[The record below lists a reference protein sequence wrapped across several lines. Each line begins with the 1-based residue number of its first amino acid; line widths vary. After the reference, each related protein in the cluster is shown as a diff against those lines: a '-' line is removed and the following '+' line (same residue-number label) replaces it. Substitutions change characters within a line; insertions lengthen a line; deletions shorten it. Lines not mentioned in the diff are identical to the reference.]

1 MSKIRLFFKEKIV
14 NSKSI
19 ALDSEKTHYL
29 KRVMRKKNGDKIT
42 IFNGKEQWEVELNLT
57 EYTVKPEKKTGM
69 LGFVPDIYLYFSLLK
84 SKQTNYLIEKV
95 CELGVKKIIPLKTE
109 FSENFNPNLCRLKKV
124 AIEAVEQSN
133 GILVPEIEKLSSLK
147 EVLKNWNKKRKVF
160 FCDED
165 RKGKKISKIS
175 LSKKDKVAIF
185 IGPVGG
191 WSLKDKQLFE
201 SIEVNKINLG
211 KNILK
216 ADTAAIVSLSG
227 LQGLIDE

>member
-69 LGFVPDIYLYFSLLK
+69 LGFIPDIYLYFSLLK
-84 SKQTNYLIEKV
+84 NKQTNYLIEKV

-109 FSENFNPNLCRLKKV
+109 FSENFTPNLCRLKKV

-147 EVLKNWNKKRKVF
+147 EVLKNWNKERKVF

>member
-84 SKQTNYLIEKV
+84 NKQTNYLIEKV

-109 FSENFNPNLCRLKKV
+109 FSENFTPNLCRLKKV

-147 EVLKNWNKKRKVF
+147 EVLKNWNKERKVF

-191 WSLKDKQLFE
+191 WSLRDKQLFE

>member
-14 NSKSI
+14 DSKSI

-42 IFNGKEQWEVELNLT
+42 IFNGKEQWQVELNLT
-57 EYTVKPEKKTGM
+57 DYTVKPEKKTGM

-84 SKQTNYLIEKV
+84 NKQTNYLIEKV

-147 EVLKNWNKKRKVF
+147 EVLKNWNTERKVF

-191 WSLKDKQLFE
+191 WSLRDKQLFE

>member
-69 LGFVPDIYLYFSLLK
+69 LGFVPDFYLYFSLLK
-84 SKQTNYLIEKV
+84 NKQTNYLIEKV

-109 FSENFNPNLCRLKKV
+109 FSENFTPNLCRLKKV

-191 WSLKDKQLFE
+191 WSLRDKQLFE

>member
-57 EYTVKPEKKTGM
+57 EYTVKPKKKTGM
-69 LGFVPDIYLYFSLLK
+69 LGFIPDIYLYFSLLK
-84 SKQTNYLIEKV
+84 NKQTNYLIEKV

-133 GILVPEIEKLSSLK
+133 GIFVPEIEKLSSLK
-147 EVLKNWNKKRKVF
+147 EVLKNWNKERKVF

-191 WSLKDKQLFE
+191 WSLRDKQLFE

>member
-14 NSKSI
+14 DSKSI

-57 EYTVKPEKKTGM
+57 EYTVKPKKKTGM
-69 LGFVPDIYLYFSLLK
+69 LGFIPDIYLYFSLLK
-84 SKQTNYLIEKV
+84 NKQTNYLIEKV

-109 FSENFNPNLCRLKKV
+109 FSENFTPNLCRLKKV

-147 EVLKNWNKKRKVF
+147 EVLKNWNKERKVF

-191 WSLKDKQLFE
+191 WSLRDKQLFE

>member
-69 LGFVPDIYLYFSLLK
+69 LGFIPDIYLYFSLLK
-84 SKQTNYLIEKV
+84 NKQTNYLIEKV

-109 FSENFNPNLCRLKKV
+109 FSENFTPNLCRLKKV

-133 GILVPEIEKLSSLK
+133 GIFVPEIEKLSSLK
-147 EVLKNWNKKRKVF
+147 EVLKNWNKERKVF

-191 WSLKDKQLFE
+191 WSLRDKQLFE

>member
-19 ALDSEKTHYL
+19 TLDSEKTHYL

-57 EYTVKPEKKTGM
+57 EYTVKPEKKTGI

-84 SKQTNYLIEKV
+84 NKQTNYLIEKV

-109 FSENFNPNLCRLKKV
+109 FSENFTPNLCRLKKV

-147 EVLKNWNKKRKVF
+147 EVLKNWNKERKVF

-191 WSLKDKQLFE
+191 WSLRDKQLFE

>member
-29 KRVMRKKNGDKIT
+29 KKVMRKKNGDKIT

-69 LGFVPDIYLYFSLLK
+69 LGFVPDFYLYFSLLK
-84 SKQTNYLIEKV
+84 NKQTNYLIEKV

>member
-14 NSKSI
+14 DSKSI
-19 ALDSEKTHYL
+19 SLDSEKTHYL

-69 LGFVPDIYLYFSLLK
+69 LGFIPDIYLYFSLLK
-84 SKQTNYLIEKV
+84 NKQTNYLIEKV

-147 EVLKNWNKKRKVF
+147 EVLKNWNKERKVF

-191 WSLKDKQLFE
+191 WSLRDKQLFE

>member
-84 SKQTNYLIEKV
+84 NKQTNYLIEKV

-109 FSENFNPNLCRLKKV
+109 FSENFTPNLCRLKKV

-147 EVLKNWNKKRKVF
+147 EVLKNWNTERKVF

-191 WSLKDKQLFE
+191 WSLRDKQLFE

>member
-14 NSKSI
+14 DSKSI

-84 SKQTNYLIEKV
+84 NKQTNYLIEKV

-147 EVLKNWNKKRKVF
+147 EVLKNWNKERKVF

-191 WSLKDKQLFE
+191 WSLRDKQLFE

>member
-19 ALDSEKTHYL
+19 ALDSAKTHYL

-57 EYTVKPEKKTGM
+57 EYTVKPEKKTGI

-84 SKQTNYLIEKV
+84 NKQTNYLIEKV

-147 EVLKNWNKKRKVF
+147 EVLKNWNKKIKVF

-191 WSLKDKQLFE
+191 WSLRDKQLFE

>member
-14 NSKSI
+14 DSKSI

-42 IFNGKEQWEVELNLT
+42 IFNGKEQWQVELNLT

-84 SKQTNYLIEKV
+84 NKQTNYLIEKV

>member
-57 EYTVKPEKKTGM
+57 EYTVKPEKKTGI

-84 SKQTNYLIEKV
+84 NKQTNYLIEKV

-109 FSENFNPNLCRLKKV
+109 FSENFTPNLCRLKKV

>member
-57 EYTVKPEKKTGM
+57 EYTVKPEKKTGI

-84 SKQTNYLIEKV
+84 NKQTNYLIEKV
-95 CELGVKKIIPLKTE
+95 CELGVKKIIPLRTE
-109 FSENFNPNLCRLKKV
+109 FSENFTPNLCRLKKV

-147 EVLKNWNKKRKVF
+147 EVLKNWNKERKVF

-191 WSLKDKQLFE
+191 WSLRDKQLFE

>member
-42 IFNGKEQWEVELNLT
+42 IFNGKEQWEVKLNLT
-57 EYTVKPEKKTGM
+57 EYTVKPEKKTGI

-84 SKQTNYLIEKV
+84 NKQTNYLIEKV

-109 FSENFNPNLCRLKKV
+109 FSENFTPNLCRLKKV

-147 EVLKNWNKKRKVF
+147 EVLKNWNKERKVF

-191 WSLKDKQLFE
+191 WSLRDKQLFE

>member
-69 LGFVPDIYLYFSLLK
+69 LGFIPDIYLYFSLLK
-84 SKQTNYLIEKV
+84 NKQTNYLIEKV

-109 FSENFNPNLCRLKKV
+109 FSENFTPNLCRLKKV

-147 EVLKNWNKKRKVF
+147 EVLKNWNKERKVF

-191 WSLKDKQLFE
+191 WSLRDKQLFQ

>member
-57 EYTVKPEKKTGM
+57 EYTVKPEKKTGI

-84 SKQTNYLIEKV
+84 NKQTNYLIEKV

-109 FSENFNPNLCRLKKV
+109 FSENFTPNLCRLKKV

-147 EVLKNWNKKRKVF
+147 EVLKNWNTERKVF

-191 WSLKDKQLFE
+191 WSLRDKQLFE

>member
-84 SKQTNYLIEKV
+84 NKQTNYLIEKV

-109 FSENFNPNLCRLKKV
+109 FSENFTPNLCRLKKV

-191 WSLKDKQLFE
+191 WSLRDKQLFE

>member
-69 LGFVPDIYLYFSLLK
+69 LGFVPDFYLYFSLLK
-84 SKQTNYLIEKV
+84 NKQTNYLIEKV

-109 FSENFNPNLCRLKKV
+109 FSENFTPNLCRLKKV

-147 EVLKNWNKKRKVF
+147 EVLKNWNKERKVF

-191 WSLKDKQLFE
+191 WSLRDKQLFQ

>member
-57 EYTVKPEKKTGM
+57 EYTVKPKKKTGM
-69 LGFVPDIYLYFSLLK
+69 LGFVPDFYLYFSLLK
-84 SKQTNYLIEKV
+84 NKQTNYLIEKV

-109 FSENFNPNLCRLKKV
+109 FSENFTPNLCRLKKV

>member
-29 KRVMRKKNGDKIT
+29 KKVMRKKNGDKIT

-69 LGFVPDIYLYFSLLK
+69 LGFVPDFYLYFSLLK
-84 SKQTNYLIEKV
+84 NKQTNYLIEKV

-109 FSENFNPNLCRLKKV
+109 FSENFTPNLCRLKKV

-147 EVLKNWNKKRKVF
+147 EVLKNWNKERKVF

-191 WSLKDKQLFE
+191 WSLRDKQLFE

>member
-1 MSKIRLFFKEKIV
+1 
-14 NSKSI
+14 
-19 ALDSEKTHYL
+19 
-29 KRVMRKKNGDKIT
+29 
-42 IFNGKEQWEVELNLT
+42 
-57 EYTVKPEKKTGM
+57 M

-84 SKQTNYLIEKV
+84 NKQTNYLIEKV

-147 EVLKNWNKKRKVF
+147 EVLKNWNKERKVF

-191 WSLKDKQLFE
+191 WSLRDKQLFE

>member
-14 NSKSI
+14 ISKSI

-84 SKQTNYLIEKV
+84 NKQTNYLIEKV

-147 EVLKNWNKKRKVF
+147 EVLKNWNKERKVF

-191 WSLKDKQLFE
+191 WSLRDKQLFE

>member
-14 NSKSI
+14 NSKPI

-69 LGFVPDIYLYFSLLK
+69 LGFVPDFYLYFSLLK
-84 SKQTNYLIEKV
+84 NKQTNYLIEKV

-109 FSENFNPNLCRLKKV
+109 FSENFTPNLCRLKKV

-147 EVLKNWNKKRKVF
+147 EVLKNWNKERKVF

-191 WSLKDKQLFE
+191 WSLRDKQLFE

>member
-14 NSKSI
+14 ISKSI

-84 SKQTNYLIEKV
+84 NKQTNYLIEKV

-109 FSENFNPNLCRLKKV
+109 FSENFIPNLCRLKKV

-147 EVLKNWNKKRKVF
+147 EVLKNWNKERKVF

-191 WSLKDKQLFE
+191 WSLRDKQLFE

>member
-14 NSKSI
+14 DSKSI
-19 ALDSEKTHYL
+19 SLDSEKTHYL

-84 SKQTNYLIEKV
+84 NKQTNYLIEKV

-147 EVLKNWNKKRKVF
+147 EVLKNWNKERKVF

>member
-57 EYTVKPEKKTGM
+57 EYTVKPKKKTGM
-69 LGFVPDIYLYFSLLK
+69 LGFIPDIYLYFSLLK
-84 SKQTNYLIEKV
+84 NKQTNYLIEKV

-109 FSENFNPNLCRLKKV
+109 FSENFTPNLCRLKKV

-147 EVLKNWNKKRKVF
+147 EVLKNWNKERKVF

-165 RKGKKISKIS
+165 RKGKKISEIS
-175 LSKKDKVAIF
+175 LLKKDKVAIF

-191 WSLKDKQLFE
+191 WSLRDKQLFQ

>member
-84 SKQTNYLIEKV
+84 NKQTNYLIEKV
-95 CELGVKKIIPLKTE
+95 CELGVKKIIPLRTE
-109 FSENFNPNLCRLKKV
+109 FSENFNPNLCRLKKI

-133 GILVPEIEKLSSLK
+133 GIFVPEIEKLSSLK
-147 EVLKNWNKKRKVF
+147 EVLKNWNKERKVF

-191 WSLKDKQLFE
+191 WSLRDKQLFE

>member
-84 SKQTNYLIEKV
+84 NKQTNYLIEKV

-109 FSENFNPNLCRLKKV
+109 FSENFNPNLCRLKKI

-133 GILVPEIEKLSSLK
+133 GIFVPEIEKLSSLK
-147 EVLKNWNKKRKVF
+147 EVLKNWNKERKVF

-191 WSLKDKQLFE
+191 WSLRDKQLFE

>member
-84 SKQTNYLIEKV
+84 NKQTNYLIEKV

-109 FSENFNPNLCRLKKV
+109 FSENFTPNLCRLKKI

-133 GILVPEIEKLSSLK
+133 GIFVPEIEKLSSLK
-147 EVLKNWNKKRKVF
+147 EVLKNWNKERKVF

-191 WSLKDKQLFE
+191 WSLRDKQLFE

>member
-57 EYTVKPEKKTGM
+57 EYTVKPKKKTGM
-69 LGFVPDIYLYFSLLK
+69 LGFIPDIYLYFSLLK
-84 SKQTNYLIEKV
+84 NKQTNYLIEKV

-109 FSENFNPNLCRLKKV
+109 FSENFTPNLCRLKKV

-147 EVLKNWNKKRKVF
+147 EVLKNWNKERKVF

-165 RKGKKISKIS
+165 RKGKKISEIS
-175 LSKKDKVAIF
+175 LLKKDKVAIF

-191 WSLKDKQLFE
+191 WSLRDKQLFE

>member
-14 NSKSI
+14 DSKSI

-84 SKQTNYLIEKV
+84 NKQTNYLIEKV

-147 EVLKNWNKKRKVF
+147 EVLKNWNTERKVF

-191 WSLKDKQLFE
+191 WSLRDKQLFE

>member
-42 IFNGKEQWEVELNLT
+42 IFNGKEQWQVELNLT
-57 EYTVKPEKKTGM
+57 DCTVKPEKKTGM

-84 SKQTNYLIEKV
+84 NKQTNYLIEKV

-109 FSENFNPNLCRLKKV
+109 FSENFTPNLCRLKKV

-147 EVLKNWNKKRKVF
+147 EVLKNWNTERKVF

-191 WSLKDKQLFE
+191 WSLRDKQLFE

>member
-14 NSKSI
+14 DSKSI

-84 SKQTNYLIEKV
+84 NKQTNYLIEKV

-109 FSENFNPNLCRLKKV
+109 FSENFTPNLCRLKKV

-147 EVLKNWNKKRKVF
+147 EVLKNWNTERKVF

-191 WSLKDKQLFE
+191 WSLRDKQLFE

>member
-69 LGFVPDIYLYFSLLK
+69 LGFIPDIYLYFSLLK
-84 SKQTNYLIEKV
+84 NKQTNYLIEKV

-109 FSENFNPNLCRLKKV
+109 FSENFNPNLCRLKKI

-147 EVLKNWNKKRKVF
+147 EVLKNWNKERKVF

-191 WSLKDKQLFE
+191 WSLRDKQLFE